1 MKGLAV
7 RALLVLPLLLLL
19 AACATTPAG
28 SVTLLPGEPGA
39 NVGAV
44 ALFDGKTGAETGS
57 LTAENT
63 QAALGGK
70 FAAKPA
76 DPKLYAAL
84 TDTLPPPPA
93 RFTLYFL
100 EGTTKL
106 TPDSEPELKKVFA
119 EIAKRP
125 GAEVQITGHT
135 DTVGKEG
142 DNDML
147 SLKRARDIRE
157 ALIAQGLNPTISRA
171 VGRGERELLVPTP
184 LNTAE
189 PRNRRVEITV
199 R

>member
-1 MKGLAV
+1 VRNLTVRTLIAV
-7 RALLVLPLLLLL
+7 ALLSLLS
-19 AACATTPAG
+19 ACATAGG
-28 SVTLLPGEPGA
+28 SVTLLSGEPGA
-39 NVGAV
+39 KVGAV
-44 ALFDGKTGAETGS
+44 AVFDPKSGAETGS

-63 QAALGGK
+63 QTKLGGK
-70 FAAKPA
+70 VVAKPA

-93 RFTLYFL
+93 KFVLYFL

-106 TPDSEPELKKVFA
+106 TPESEPELQKVFA
-119 EIAKRP
+119 EIGKRP

-135 DTVGKEG
+135 DTVGKDS
-142 DNDML
+142 DNDIL

-157 ALIAQGLNPTISRA
+157 ALIGQGLNPTISRA
-171 VGRGERELLVPTP
+171 VGRGERELLVQTP

>member
-1 MKGLAV
+1 MRAFLA
-7 RALLVLPLLLLL
+7 LPLLLLLL
-19 AACATTPAG
+19 AACATTPTG
-28 SVTLLPGEPGA
+28 SVTLLPGEAGA

-44 ALFDGKTGAETGS
+44 AVFDPKTGAEVGS

-63 QAALGGK
+63 QAAFGGK

-84 TDTLPPPPA
+84 TDALPPPPA
-93 RFTLYFL
+93 KFTLYFL

-106 TPDSEPELKKVFA
+106 TPESEPELKKVFA
-119 EIAKRP
+119 EIARRP

-157 ALIAQGLNPTISRA
+157 ALIGQGLNPTISRA
-171 VGRGERELLVPTP
+171 VGRGQRELLVATGPGV
-184 LNTAE
+184 NE
-189 PRNRRVEITV
+189 PKNRRVEITV

>member
-1 MKGLAV
+1 M
-7 RALLVLPLLLLL
+7 RALFALPLLLLL

-28 SVTLLPGEPGA
+28 TVTLLAGEPGV

-44 ALFDGKTGAETGS
+44 ALFDSKTGAETGA

-70 FAAKPA
+70 FVARPA
-76 DPKLYAAL
+76 DPKLYATL

-106 TPDSEPELKKVFA
+106 TPESEPELQKVFA

-157 ALIAQGLNPTISRA
+157 ALIGEGLNPTISRA

-184 LNTAE
+184 LNTVE

>member
-1 MKGLAV
+1 VSDLAV
-7 RALLVLPLLLLL
+7 RTLIVVAFLSLLS
-19 AACATTPAG
+19 ACATAGG

-44 ALFDGKTGAETGS
+44 AVFDPKSGAETGS

-63 QAALGGK
+63 QTALGGK

-84 TDTLPPPPA
+84 TDVLPPPPA
-93 RFTLYFL
+93 KFTLYFL

-119 EIAKRP
+119 EIARRP

-142 DNDML
+142 DNDTL
-147 SLKRARDIRE
+147 SLKRAREIRE
-157 ALIAQGLNPTISRA
+157 ALIGQGLNPTISRA

-184 LNTAE
+184 PNTAE
-189 PRNRRVEITV
+189 PRNRRVEVTV

>member
-1 MKGLAV
+1 M
-7 RALLVLPLLLLL
+7 
-19 AACATTPAG
+19 PAG
-28 SVTLLPGEPGA
+28 SVTLLPGEAGA
-39 NVGAV
+39 PVGAV
-44 ALFDGKTGAETGS
+44 AVFDPKSGAEQGS

-63 QAALGGK
+63 QTALGGK
-70 FAAKPA
+70 FVARPA

-84 TDTLPPPPA
+84 TDALPPPIA
-93 RFTLYFL
+93 RYTLYFI

-106 TPDSEPELKKVFA
+106 TPESEPELKKVFA
-119 EIAKRP
+119 ELARRP

-135 DTVGKEG
+135 DTVGSEG

-147 SLKRARDIRE
+147 SLRRARDVRE
-157 ALIAQGLNPTISRA
+157 ALIAQGLSPTISRA

-184 LNTAE
+184 PNTSE

>member
-1 MKGLAV
+1 MKGLAM
-7 RALLVLPLLLLL
+7 RGLLVLPLLLLL
-19 AACATTPAG
+19 AACATAPAG
-28 SVTLLPGEPGA
+28 TVTLLSGEPGV

-63 QAALGGK
+63 QASLGGK
-70 FAAKPA
+70 FVARPA
-76 DPKLYAAL
+76 DPKLYAEL

-93 RFTLYFL
+93 KFVLYFL
-100 EGTTKL
+100 EATTEL
-106 TPDSEPELKKVFA
+106 TPESEPELQKVFA

-171 VGRGERELLVPTP
+171 VGRGERELLVQTP

>member
-1 MKGLAV
+1 MRAAL
-7 RALLVLPLLLLL
+7 ALLAALPLLLL
-19 AACATTPAG
+19 AACATPTG
-28 SVTLLPGEPGA
+28 SVTLLPGEGGA

-44 ALFDGKTGAETGS
+44 AVFDPKSGAEVGS

-63 QAALGGK
+63 QTAFGK

-84 TDTLPPPPA
+84 TDALPPPPVH
-93 RFTLYFL
+93 FTLYFL

-106 TPDSEPELKKVFA
+106 TPESEPVLKQVFA

-147 SLKRARDIRE
+147 SLRRARDIRE
-157 ALIAQGLNPTISRA
+157 ALVAQGLNPAISRA
-171 VGRGERELLVPTP
+171 VGRGMRELLVQTP
-184 LNTAE
+184 PNTAE

>member
-7 RALLVLPLLLLL
+7 RAFLVLPLLLLL
-19 AACATTPAG
+19 AACATTPTG

-39 NVGAV
+39 KVGAV

-63 QAALGGK
+63 QAALGRK
-70 FAAKPA
+70 FVAKPV
-76 DPKLYAAL
+76 DSKLYAEL
-84 TDTLPPPPA
+84 TDSLPPPPA
-93 RFTLYFL
+93 KFTLYFL
-100 EGTTKL
+100 EATTTL
-106 TPDSEPELKKVFA
+106 TPESEPELKKVFA
-119 EIAKRP
+119 EIANRP
-125 GAEVQITGHT
+125 GAEVEITGHT
-135 DTVGKEG
+135 DTVGREG

-157 ALIAQGLNPTISRA
+157 ALIAQGLSPTISRA
-171 VGRGERELLVPTP
+171 VGRGERELLVQTP

>member
-1 MKGLAV
+1 V
-7 RALLVLPLLLLL
+7 RALALLALLPLL
-19 AACATTPAG
+19 AACATTG
-28 SVTLLPGEPGA
+28 GMVTLLPGEPGA

-44 ALFDGKTGAETGS
+44 AVFDPKSGAETGA

-63 QAALGGK
+63 QTALGGK

-76 DPKLYAAL
+76 DPKFYATL
-84 TDTLPPPPA
+84 TDGLPPPA
-93 RFTLYFL
+93 AHYTLYFI
-100 EGTTKL
+100 EGGAKL
-106 TPDSEPELKKVFA
+106 TPESEPELKKVFA
-119 EIAKRP
+119 ELARRP

-135 DTVGKEG
+135 DTVGAQG

-147 SLKRARDIRE
+147 SLKRAREIRE

-171 VGRGERELLVPTP
+171 VGRGEREPLVATP
-184 LNTAE
+184 DGVAE

>member
-1 MKGLAV
+1 MRSVLVVLA
-7 RALLVLPLLLLL
+7 ALPLLLL
-19 AACATTPAG
+19 AACATSGG
-28 SVTLLPGEPGA
+28 SVTLLPGEAGA
-39 NVGAV
+39 KVGAV
-44 ALFDGKTGAETGS
+44 AVFDPKSGAETGS

-63 QAALGGK
+63 QTTLGGR
-70 FAAKPA
+70 FAARPA

-93 RFTLYFL
+93 KFVLYFL

-119 EIAKRP
+119 EIARRP

-157 ALIAQGLNPTISRA
+157 ALVAQGLNPTISRA
-171 VGRGERELLVPTP
+171 VGRGERELLIPTP
-184 LNTAE
+184 DNTPE
-189 PRNRRVEITV
+189 PRNRRVEIIV

>member
-1 MKGLAV
+1 M
-7 RALLVLPLLLLL
+7 RALLVAALLTLL
-19 AACATTPAG
+19 AACASTPAPTS
-28 SVTLLPGEPGA
+28 SVTLLSGEPGA

-44 ALFDGKTGAETGS
+44 AVFDPKSGAEQGS

-63 QAALGGK
+63 QTALGGK
-70 FAAKPA
+70 IVVKPA

-106 TPDSEPELKKVFA
+106 TPESEPELKKVFD

-135 DTVGKEG
+135 DTVGKDG

-171 VGRGERELLVPTP
+171 VGRGKRELLVPTP
-184 LNTAE
+184 DNTAE

>member
-1 MKGLAV
+1 V
-7 RALLVLPLLLLL
+7 RRLLLLALLPLL
-19 AACATTPAG
+19 AACASTPGG
-28 SVTLLPGEPGA
+28 SVTLLPGEAGA
-39 NVGAV
+39 HVGAV
-44 ALFDGKTGAETGS
+44 AVFDPKTGAEQGS

-63 QAALGGK
+63 QTQLGTK

-84 TDTLPPPPA
+84 TDALPPPA
-93 RFTLYFL
+93 THFTLYFL

-106 TPDSEPELKKVFA
+106 TPQSEPELQKVFA

-171 VGRGERELLVPTP
+171 VGRGERELLVATP
-184 LNTAE
+184 DNTAE
-189 PRNRRVEITV
+189 PRNRRVEIIV